1 MEDFTTESF
10 LRAMIELTDERIRL
24 YNYDK
29 TYTGTITKVLFT
41 ASTATTDT
49 NYERYEVITDG
60 GFFQPQI
67 LDGIIHNVGEP
78 VKVHISTTGKTTAY
92 VFNED
97 ITSINIADFN
107 DDNVA
112 TVDFTYGY
120 GDSQT
125 ITNAVCRIE
134 KDEENNLATI
144 TFADGYGR
152 DIVVDINYS

>member
-1 MEDFTTESF
+1 MAQITAEEILGAIRDV
-10 LRAMIELTDERIRL
+10 ADERVKHF
-24 YNYDK
+24 NYDR

-41 ASTATTDT
+41 VSTATTDPD
-49 NYERYEVITDG
+49 YERYEVITDG

-78 VKVHISTTGKTTAY
+78 VKVHISATGKTTAY

-97 ITSINIADFN
+97 ITSITISDFN
-107 DDNVA
+107 ENDVA

-120 GDSQT
+120 GDNQT

-144 TFADGYGR
+144 TFADDYGR
-152 DIVVDINYS
+152 DIVVDVNYS

>member
-1 MEDFTTESF
+1 MAQITTEEILS
-10 LRAMIELTDERIRL
+10 AIKDVADERIKQH
-24 YNYDK
+24 NYDK

-41 ASTATTDT
+41 ASTEDT
-49 NYERYEVITDG
+49 NPDYERYEVITDG
-60 GFFQPQI
+60 GFFSPQI

-97 ITSINIADFN
+97 ITSITIADFN
-107 DDNVA
+107 ESNVA

-120 GDSQT
+120 GNNQT

-134 KDEENNLATI
+134 KDEDNNLATI